1 MPAIQ
6 MVAVHYANRSG
17 RGQAALFVPAIAAR
31 EMVEAGLAVWN
42 KKATYI
48 NLTKSESGLTPCAR
62 SIKMGPDTIFLN
74 AVGDQA
80 AMALVEGWR
89 PLLKAA

>member
-17 RGQAALFVPAIAAR
+17 RGQAALFVPATAAR

-48 NLTKSESGLTPCAR
+48 NLTKSEAQMTPTQR
-62 SIKMGPDTIFLN
+62 SIRMGPPVMLGCAMGEARDIALRD
-74 AVGDQA
+74 AWMPRA
-80 AMALVEGWR
+80 A
-89 PLLKAA
+89 